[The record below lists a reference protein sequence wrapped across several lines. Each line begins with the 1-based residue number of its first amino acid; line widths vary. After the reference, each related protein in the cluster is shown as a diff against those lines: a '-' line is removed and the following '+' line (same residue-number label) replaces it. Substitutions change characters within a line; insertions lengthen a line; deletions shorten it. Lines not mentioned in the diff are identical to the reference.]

1 MHLNLL
7 ASVPTSFY
15 FNQYIHHLC
24 SSFQKL
30 SLYNLYDA
38 PPLDP
43 SLEIQ
48 TESPNNILEQEQS
61 SMITNKK

>member
-1 MHLNLL
+1 M

-15 FNQYIHHLC
+15 FNQYNHHLC

-38 PPLDP
+38 QPLDP
-43 SLEIQ
+43 NLVIQ
-48 TESPNNILEQEQS
+48 TELPNNILEQEQS
-61 SMITNKK
+61 SRITNKK